1 MRRFFQ
7 IIVLILA
14 VMTPAVMTPR
24 AVAQGRPHVVSPGKS
39 STLAPAKTSTLTL
52 AKSSTVAPGKPG
64 AVPFEQAFSIT
75 QRHYFLGRWQILL
88 NKDKIKATNITDG
101 YSIVTMA
108 PTWKVVYFRDNGGA
122 KMCETTMDSFMLTG
136 VPLSG
141 GYVIE
146 GHIEQAGQRKSNY
159 KGLKT
164 LEYSFRRLERV
175 GPKPAWTL
183 ADMPREAG
191 VTVSQYWVSQI
202 ITRDHM
208 VGDFVQ
214 KLFMVP
220 ATVGYPVAFID
231 SRTDNTRNA
240 VLDILSCRGLPP
252 SEVQITYPSPSKYK
266 LCKGVR
272 EVTLSTARRESFN
285 EWAETIGKD

>member
-7 IIVLILA
+7 ITVLALSVIATVA
-14 VMTPAVMTPR
+14 VVPR
-24 AVAQGRPHVVSPGKS
+24 AVAQGKPHVVPQ
-39 STLAPAKTSTLTL
+39 A
-52 AKSSTVAPGKPG
+52 VAHSKPQVLPHG
-64 AVPFEQAFSIT
+64 AVPIEQAFVIT
-75 QRHYFLGRWQILL
+75 QKHYFLGRWQVLL
-88 NKDKIKATNITDG
+88 NKDKIKATNLTDG

-108 PTWKVVYFRDNGGA
+108 PTWKVAYFRESGGA

-136 VPLSG
+136 IPLSG

-146 GHIEQAGQRKSNY
+146 GHIREAGQRKANY

-164 LEYSFRRLERV
+164 VEYIFQRLDRTV
-175 GPKPAWTL
+175 TKPAWTL
-183 ADMPREAG
+183 ADVPKEAA
-191 VTVSQYWVSQI
+191 VSLSEYWVSPT

-208 VGDFVQ
+208 VGNFLQ

-231 SRTDNTRNA
+231 TRTDNTRNT
-240 VLDILSCRGLPP
+240 VLEILTCNGRPA
-252 SEVQITYPSPSKYK
+252 SEVQIAYPSPSKYK
-266 LCKGVR
+266 MCKGIR
-272 EVTLSTARRESFN
+272 EITLSTARRDSFN